1 MVSPSKHSFFLSFK
15 DNEKLNERS
24 RENVASLN
32 NAAREWRNSE
42 EATEN
47 LATQVALLTTEVND
61 LRARVEEAVNDI
73 EAVGEDVARDEE
85 RIEFFKT
92 QAKEFETRLNAT
104 DLDRLSLWSTLDD
117 LASTRDNITSL
128 QDDVMSL
135 IDWANALSTQNMVN
149 YFTMTQRFFAIFA
162 FGAFFQSLCAVAMK
176 TIIFLSPFPDG

>member
-24 RENVASLN
+24 REDVASLR

-92 QAKEFETRLNAT
+92 QARDFETRLNAT

-149 YFTMTQRFFAIFA
+149 YFTMTQRFFAIFV
-162 FGAFFQSLCAVAMK
+162 FGAFFVAIK